1 MVRRLALTFIPLTLF
16 SWNDLF
22 PAKAP
27 FPEASHL
34 GEDNA
39 RRTKTKIKQG
49 NTFNCHFLAGD
60 SLG

>member
-1 MVRRLALTFIPLTLF
+1 MVRPLALTFIPLTLF

-22 PAKAP
+22 PAEAP
-27 FPEASHL
+27 FPKASHS

-49 NTFNCHFLAGD
+49 NTLIAIFL
-60 SLG
+60 LGILQW